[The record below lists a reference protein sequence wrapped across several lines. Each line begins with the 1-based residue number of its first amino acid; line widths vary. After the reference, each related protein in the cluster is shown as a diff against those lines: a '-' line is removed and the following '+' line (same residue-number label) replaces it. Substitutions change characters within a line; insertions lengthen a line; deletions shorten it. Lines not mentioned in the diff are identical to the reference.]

1 MTISRKELHEDIK
14 NLKTTNDA
22 LVFENKTLREL
33 VHSYQKFV
41 YHTNQTNK
49 DDSTNAIS
57 KIKQLTRRLRGKK
70 NN

>member
-1 MTISRKELHEDIK
+1 MTISRKELLEDIK

-41 YHTNQTNK
+41 YHTNQTNPIICQMI
-49 DDSTNAIS
+49 A
-57 KIKQLTRRLRGKK
+57 L
-70 NN
+70 